1 MTDAQ
6 QRPPRSPLF
15 WRTAITI
22 TIGVDL
28 VLIGILS
35 IVPGGLGLGST
46 QSCPSG
52 QTSGPKCTEVTTLG
66 AGAWVL
72 IALGVVVAGYF
83 LYRAIRAWR
92 AEAEA
97 AAENKG

>member
-6 QRPPRSPLF
+6 QRPPRTTLF

-35 IVPGGLGLGST
+35 VMPGQLGVYETCPTAPTKSLADCTAT
-46 QSCPSG
+46 Q
-52 QTSGPKCTEVTTLG
+52 TNLG
-66 AGAWVL
+66 AAA
-72 IALGVVVAGYF
+72 IALIVVGAIVAGYF

-92 AEAEA
+92 IETA
-97 AAENKG
+97 AASKPQS